1 MFLGLMLP
9 NSRPKMY
16 NEHMIKMNSKELRKN
31 KPVGD
36 QEKIIK
42 RNPIYLVLDNVID
55 TYNIGSMFRLADAI
69 AAEKIYICGDTE
81 YPPNS
86 RIHKAAV
93 GTEEWVPW
101 EHNTSTIRMIEV
113 LKKKGVQIVCVE
125 QSPLSTPYSVL
136 STKLQFPTA
145 IIVGNET
152 TGISKEV
159 LDLADIIVELPMFGV
174 NISLNVWGSAAVVAY
189 KVVESLINNPYQKK
203 KV

>member
-1 MFLGLMLP
+1 MATP
-9 NSRPKMY
+9 N
-16 NEHMIKMNSKELRKN
+16 IL
-31 KPVGD
+31 
-36 QEKIIK
+36 Q
-42 RNPIYLVLDNVID
+42 
-55 TYNIGSMFRLADAI
+55 
-69 AAEKIYICGDTE
+69 
-81 YPPNS
+81 
-86 RIHKAAV
+86 
-93 GTEEWVPW
+93 
-101 EHNTSTIRMIEV
+101 
-113 LKKKGVQIVCVE
+113 GVQIVCVE